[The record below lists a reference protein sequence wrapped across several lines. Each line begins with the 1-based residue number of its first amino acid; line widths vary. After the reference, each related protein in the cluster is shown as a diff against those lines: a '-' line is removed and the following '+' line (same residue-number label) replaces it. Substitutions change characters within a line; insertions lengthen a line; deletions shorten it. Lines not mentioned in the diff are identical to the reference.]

1 MEESAQAFRGHMQR
15 AISLLNL
22 HIQYQESASN
32 PDFLKKLRMRM
43 ELMADAL
50 PLAMEASERKATM
63 AETFATVEQIVSR
76 VYDPEGR
83 NACDYALEDRPLDPP
98 VLATLG
104 QIFAEFLS
112 NIYSRAT
119 PESPMCRVEVKFS
132 GDAAGQGRLWVRD
145 AAFAPDAQTA
155 PLDQLTSRVIA
166 ELARSLEGA
175 ARFDG
180 RNIQDAELTFPLAPS
195 AIGPE

>member
-1 MEESAQAFRGHMQR
+1 MAEGAQTFRSHMQR
-15 AISLLNL
+15 VVSLLNL
-22 HIQYQESASN
+22 HIQYQESASD

-43 ELMADAL
+43 ELMAEAL
-50 PLAMEASERKATM
+50 PLAMEASERQATM

-83 NACDYALEDRPLDPP
+83 NACDYALDDRSIDQPTL
-98 VLATLG
+98 VTLG

-119 PESPMCRVEVKFS
+119 PESPPCRVEVKFS
-132 GDAAGQGRLWVRD
+132 ADAGQARLWVRD
-145 AAFAPDAQTA
+145 AAVAPAAPTK
-155 PLDQLTSRVIA
+155 PLDQLTSRVIG
-166 ELARSLEGA
+166 ELARSLDGA

-180 RNIQDAELTFPLAPS
+180 PSIRDAELTFPS
-195 AIGPE
+195 AIGSR

>member
-22 HIQYQESASN
+22 HIQYQESAN
-32 PDFLKKLRMRM
+32 DPDFLKKLRMRM
-43 ELMADAL
+43 ELMAEAL
-50 PLAMEASERKATM
+50 PLTMEASERQATM
-63 AETFATVEQIVSR
+63 AETFATVEQIVAR
-76 VYDPEGR
+76 IYDPEGR
-83 NACDYALEDRPLDPP
+83 NDCDYALDDQPVDPP

-112 NIYSRAT
+112 NIYSRAM
-119 PESPMCRVEVKFS
+119 PQSSPCRVEVKFS
-132 GDAAGQGRLWVRD
+132 AAAGQARLWVRD
-145 AAFAPDAQTA
+145 AAGAPAAPTK
-155 PLDQLTSRVIA
+155 PLDQLTSRVIG

-180 RNIQDAELTFPLAPS
+180 QNIHDAELTFPLAPS
-195 AIGPE
+195 AIGSP

>member
-1 MEESAQAFRGHMQR
+1 MEESAQTFRGHMQR

-22 HIQYQESASN
+22 HIQYQEGASN

-43 ELMADAL
+43 ELMAEAL
-50 PLAMEASERKATM
+50 PLALEGSEREATM
-63 AETFATVEQIVSR
+63 AETFAAVEQIVSR
-76 VYDPEGR
+76 IYDPDGG
-83 NACDYALEDRPLDPP
+83 NACDYALGGRSVDQP

-119 PESPMCRVEVKFS
+119 PGSPSLRVEVTFS
-132 GDAAGQGRLWVRD
+132 ADAASEGRLRVRD
-145 AAFAPDAQTA
+145 AAVGLGAQTE
-155 PLDQLTSRVIA
+155 PLDQLTSRVIG
-166 ELARSLEGA
+166 ELARSLDGA

-180 RNIQDAELTFPLAPS
+180 PSIHDAELTFPLAPS
-195 AIGPE
+195 AIGSR